1 MKSTREEEQF
11 RRSIG
16 KEIVR
21 QKGGGERAGGGWE
34 GGGGG
39 GGETAGDAEAESQRE
54 EMTER
59 DAL

>member
-1 MKSTREEEQF
+1 MREEEQF

-39 GGETAGDAEAESQRE
+39 ETAGDAEAERARE
-54 EMTER
+54 R
-59 DAL
+59 R